1 MSKLTTRLILS
12 ALISLGVIIAVFA
25 SVKAASADLGGR
37 SLGMYVLGGGLVNQ
51 LQVQSA
57 SDEAQNQ
64 TPSQKLAP
72 SGEEG
77 DGHGGC
83 ESENY
88 VDPNDL

>member
-1 MSKLTTRLILS
+1 MSKLSTRLVLS
-12 ALISLGVIIAVFA
+12 ALISLGIVIAVFV
-25 SVKAASADLGGR
+25 SVKAASANLGER

-64 TPSQKLAP
+64 TPPQGIDP
-72 SGEEG
+72 SGEGG
-77 DGHGGC
+77 DGHGC
-83 ESENY
+83 ESEKY

>member
-1 MSKLTTRLILS
+1 MSKLTTRLVLS
-12 ALISLGVIIAVFA
+12 ALISLGIVIAVFA
-25 SVKAASADLGGR
+25 SVKAASANVGGR

-57 SDEAQNQ
+57 SDEMQNQ
-64 TPSQKLAP
+64 TPPQELAP

-77 DGHGGC
+77 DGHGC
-83 ESENY
+83 ESEKY

>member
-1 MSKLTTRLILS
+1 MFKLTTRLVLS
-12 ALISLGVIIAVFA
+12 VLISLGIIIAVFV
-25 SVKAASADLGGR
+25 SVKAASANLGER

-57 SDEAQNQ
+57 SDEAQKQ
-64 TPSQKLAP
+64 TPLQEFAP

-77 DGHGGC
+77 DGHGC